1 MFTQNDAH
9 FTNKYTRKSK
19 KKNEH
24 IRMVTMGEIINM
36 EKNLIMKWT
45 NAWIKQE
52 GETLDQWKIEP

>member
-9 FTNKYTRKSK
+9 FTNKYTRKGK